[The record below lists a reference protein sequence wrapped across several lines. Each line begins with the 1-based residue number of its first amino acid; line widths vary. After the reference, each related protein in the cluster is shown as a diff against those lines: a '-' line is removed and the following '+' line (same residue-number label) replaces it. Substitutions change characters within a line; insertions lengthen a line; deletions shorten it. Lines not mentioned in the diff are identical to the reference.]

1 MKNLRQI
8 QETLSEC
15 KVEMFQKYH
24 VKNMA
29 IFGSY
34 ARDEQNIHSD
44 VDILVEFMAPV
55 GVEFID
61 LANDLER
68 LLNIPVD
75 LVSRHGIKQKYFHE
89 IQHDLT
95 YV

>member
-8 QETLSEC
+8 QKTLSEC
-15 KVEMFQKYH
+15 KIEIFEKYH

-34 ARDEQNIHSD
+34 AKGEQKMHSD

-61 LANDLER
+61 LANYLER

-75 LVSRHGIKQKYFHE
+75 LVSRHGIKPKYFKE
-89 IQHDLT
+89 IQRDLT